1 MSFGDV
7 LTCIPY
13 DERKNIVTKTRTV
26 DILTLEEGLKV
37 FLMLKGR
44 YLRKSL
50 RKVWS
55 LKGFASSFWT
65 LRVYGL
71 LLAEYER

>member
-1 MSFGDV
+1 MLRMAFGDV

-13 DERKNIVTKTRTV
+13 DERKNIVAKTRTV
-26 DILTLEEGLKV
+26 DILTLEESLKV
-37 FLMLKGR
+37 FLMLTGR

-55 LKGFASSFWT
+55 LKGFASSFWI
-65 LRVYGL
+65 LRSTGSC
-71 LLAEYER
+71 